1 MVPVTVPS
9 SIDRQ
14 NLRSRTIAII
24 NGAVPTQPNDHR
36 FQSGKANTKSNPE
49 KIASER
55 LLMEG
60 LGRLETSTPGDPRE
74 HTPEERLLRYVGQQR
89 TARVDCILSKFAM
102 RSLQC

>member
-55 LLMEG
+55 LLING
-60 LGRLETSTPGDPRE
+60 LDCWNGRTRATRNLAARRSSRAYTGGTASS
-74 HTPEERLLRYVGQQR
+74 VCR
-89 TARVDCILSKFAM
+89 TGTDGSG
-102 RSLQC
+102 